1 MEASLTPLMEALEAR
16 FADVKVFSLP
26 SVDHP
31 EYGRHIEL
39 GVKGHPDLV
48 NAAYPAMLADLHVF
62 GAKLGPELV
71 RKS

>member
-1 MEASLTPLMEALEAR
+1 
-16 FADVKVFSLP
+16 
-26 SVDHP
+26 
-31 EYGRHIEL
+31 
-39 GVKGHPDLV
+39 V